1 MCILCVGKLFGAK
14 SMTLLHTDILAL
26 TLAWGFSGWELGIL
40 LVLGLLI
47 VGRRLPELGRSVGK
61 TIVEFKKGLAGIE
74 SDVNSSSNTPTPGNS
89 SNSNGNA
96 ALPSNPQSNAGNTQS
111 QDGSNQ
117 YSQSQTRPPQA

>member
-1 MCILCVGKLFGAK
+1 MLCVGNLFGAN

-47 VGRRLPELGRSVGK
+47 FGRRLPELGRSVGK
-61 TIVEFKKGLAGIE
+61 TIVEFKKGLSGIE
-74 SDVNSSSNTPTPGNS
+74 SEVNSSSNTPTPGNS

-111 QDGSNQ
+111 KDGSNP
-117 YSQSQTRPPQA
+117 YSQSPTRPPQS